1 MLTAAERDLIAR
13 AFAQG
18 PSALI
23 DEGFTPD
30 EIAKF
35 VMRQDVQ
42 AQLAMLKRE
51 MDVRQELEERT
62 RHLTRRQMSRLT
74 PGAVAILAQALAGPQ
89 YLTYE
94 KDGQRAI
101 TTDANGNPVLLRA
114 EVLPS
119 QLRAAEVVLETLG
132 VGYGKAKNEI
142 SATTTG
148 DVSILFK
155 SPEAVP
161 TISVDDPSYSSDA
174 QRALSRERV
183 RTVISV
189 LSGRVPQ
196 LHENLKANLGIT
208 ATPAAS
214 SSAVKK
220 KARRV
225 PAKAKAPKGGKG

>member
-13 AFAQG
+13 AFSQG

-23 DEGFTPD
+23 DSGFGPE

-35 VMRQDVQ
+35 VSRQDVQ
-42 AQLAMLKRE
+42 AHLAMLKRE

-62 RHLTRRQMSRLT
+62 RHLTRRQLSQLT
-74 PGAVAILAQALAGPQ
+74 PGAVAILAQALTGPQ

-94 KDGQRAI
+94 KDGHRAVQ
-101 TTDANGNPVLLRA
+101 TDANGNPVLLRA

-132 VGYGKAKNEI
+132 VGYGKAKNEV
-142 SATTTG
+142 SPSVSG
-148 DVSILFK
+148 DISILFK

-161 TISVDDPSYSSDA
+161 TISVDDPSHGNDA
-174 QRALSRERV
+174 ERALSRERV
-183 RTVISV
+183 RTVIAV

-225 PAKAKAPKGGKG
+225 PAKKTSKGGKG